1 MAKMTLLV
9 IDSFGIGA
17 MADCKEFVPTDCNA
31 NTYKHIRERNQD
43 KLQIPFLYHSG
54 LGALVDDAVPPN
66 NAYGYSKLA
75 HHGADTYL
83 GHQEIAG
90 SCPKK
95 SNTRLMK
102 DIHHDMKK
110 ALENNGYDVSYPN
123 DNCPVLL
130 VNGAAIVA
138 DNLESAL
145 GNIINV
151 TADFNKMSFSEVKE
165 LGKVVRQHVDTTRVI
180 ALGGPYTSIK
190 HILSC
195 VKEKHD
201 GQWGVDTPRANV
213 YGEGYEV
220 FHMGY
225 GVEVDK
231 QFPMI
236 AADHKLKVYRLGKTA
251 DVLHGVGPV
260 NPVVNT
266 AELLSNVMEAY
277 TREKENAAFLINIQ
291 ETDLAG
297 HAEDPEWY
305 CDLLNETDRWLR
317 DMFVPIMQEEDLLII
332 MADHGNDPTIGHSNH
347 TREYVPIIAIGNKVE
362 KSYIGLRETMADVG
376 ATFCDFFGLPGTA
389 EGESFLMD
397 LLEK

>member
-17 MADCKEFVPTDCNA
+17 MDDCEKFVPSDCSA
-31 NTYKHIRERNQD
+31 NTYKHIRESKRAT
-43 KLQIPFLYHSG
+43 LQIPLMYESG
-54 LGALVDDAVPPN
+54 LGTLVDGKSAPE

-95 SNTRLMK
+95 SNKRLMK
-102 DIHHDMKK
+102 NIHADMKRT
-110 ALENNGYDVSYPN
+110 LEIAGYNVSYPFE
-123 DNCPVLL
+123 DSPVLL
-130 VNGAAIVA
+130 VNGAAVIA
-138 DNLESAL
+138 DNLESAV

-151 TADFNKMSFSEVKE
+151 TADFKQISFQDVKI
-165 LGKVVRQHVDTTRVI
+165 LGEVVRENVDTTRVI
-180 ALGGPYTSIK
+180 AFGGPHTSIE

-195 VKEKHD
+195 VEEKD
-201 GQWGVDTPRANV
+201 EQYGVDTPRAGV

-225 GVEVDK
+225 GVDIDK

-236 AADHKLKVYRLGKTA
+236 AAQHGVKVHRLGKTA
-251 DVLHGVGPV
+251 DVLHGDGPS
-260 NPVVNT
+260 NPIVNT
-266 AELLSNVMEAY
+266 TELIKEV
-277 TREKENAAFLINIQ
+277 TRVYSQEKDDAAFLINIQ

-297 HAEDPEWY
+297 HAEDVDWY
-305 CDLLNETDRWLR
+305 CDLLNETDRWLNEFIPL
-317 DMFVPIMQEEDLLII
+317 MNKEDILIV

-347 TREYVPIIAIGNKVE
+347 TRENVPIMIFGDKVKKE
-362 KSYIGLRETMADVG
+362 DIGLRETMADVG
-376 ATFCDFFGLPGTA
+376 ATFSDFFGLPGTA
-389 EGESFLMD
+389 EGVSFLN
-397 LLEK
+397 EIT